1 MRSATG
7 TIRPDEGL
15 FRPLDAVLLE
25 ESGGRR
31 EAVDQLDRLADGT
44 PVVVFEVSGDPDRVM
59 ELFEGHSE
67 AIGHQAARGDGTV
80 LFHSHLEPTPLVERP
95 LDLRKEYEFAIDMPM
110 LFTVDGRLRV
120 TPIAEESTIP
130 EVFGSSPGSIR
141 FDIERAGVRGRQ
153 HADALAAGRAPARDV
168 AGGHRL

>member
-59 ELFEGHSE
+59 
-67 AIGHQAARGDGTV
+67 
-80 LFHSHLEPTPLVERP
+80 
-95 LDLRKEYEFAIDMPM
+95 
-110 LFTVDGRLRV
+110 
-120 TPIAEESTIP
+120 
-130 EVFGSSPGSIR
+130 
-141 FDIERAGVRGRQ
+141 
-153 HADALAAGRAPARDV
+153 
-168 AGGHRL
+168 